1 MPTTSDA
8 KIRSNPMSAQ
18 ILKVSALAGR
28 FPGDATLPEIR
39 RSAFTCFN
47 TVAAWT
53 VRSNQRRALRA
64 LAQDGRLLSDIGLTR
79 EQALR
84 EAGKPFW
91 RR

>member
-1 MPTTSDA
+1 
-8 KIRSNPMSAQ
+8 MSVQ

-39 RSAFTCFN
+39 MSAFSACFN

-91 RR
+91 RP

>member
-1 MPTTSDA
+1 
-8 KIRSNPMSAQ
+8 MSVQ

-28 FPGDATLPEIR
+28 FPGNATLPEIG
-39 RSAFTCFN
+39 RSAFSACFN

-64 LAQDGRLLSDIGLTR
+64 LAQDGRLLSDIGLSR
-79 EQALR
+79 EKALR

-91 RR
+91 RP